1 MSQIFSRV
9 QLAYLALFLCASA
22 MLFGYAAV
30 EVWPAEQCGSQGG
43 WWDAQDRVCATPIPI
58 ERLTGH
64 KAHAPAAEIPAK
76 AKAPIPL
83 GG

>member
-30 EVWPAEQCGSQGG
+30 EVWPAQKCGSDGG
-43 WWDAQDRVCATPIPI
+43 WWDPQDRVCATPIP
-58 ERLTGH
+58 
-64 KAHAPAAEIPAK
+64 
-76 AKAPIPL
+76 L